1 MKGVELNFFES
12 FKYFTQELLHKYL
25 NNSFCYFKRD
35 LTFELFD
42 HYWSIFCQA
51 SLKNF
56 PVVILCIGIVFGFQ
70 NLIHLNLD
78 GGWLGA
84 ELGSH

>member
-1 MKGVELNFFES
+1 MMGV
-12 FKYFTQELLHKYL
+12 
-25 NNSFCYFKRD
+25 
-35 LTFELFD
+35 

>member
-1 MKGVELNFFES
+1 MEKFKGFFIRRQIRICQKS
-12 FKYFTQELLHKYL
+12 AYKKILPKAQ
-25 NNSFCYFKRD
+25 
-35 LTFELFD
+35 